1 MGRRETKVPPR
12 PVNGGAAARY
22 RPERGTDTHLPAVR
36 PAPRRLA
43 SAPIRVLRGGSILIT
58 TKFPTRP
65 PRPPL
70 GAPDPR
76 SVEALSPSSA
86 PGAAGPRHGVPVPP
100 AAAHRCVRWGR
111 GAALGP
117 GELSAWS
124 GSADSGPLARCV
136 TRRHGGVAAP
146 FGRCP
151 PVTGERNETK
161 RKKTKEK
168 AERAGLA
175 LHTPAPR
182 RRGPWPPASC
192 DPALFTWARRWRGSG
207 ARSGRGGVTR
217 GPRAAAERGGRG
229 EPVRAGGDAP
239 APRYMREHWRGGGVR
254 KTRRASGTC
263 TSHGYCPPGRRVLG
277 SGALAGPHVFAPSR
291 SREGTGGARRAGVP
305 TYLHVLSTGR
315 RGGGG
320 RGSLRGPRPPRPRA
334 QPRRAGAGPAG
345 RSPGKRPPPAQP

>member
-65 PRPPL
+65 P
-70 GAPDPR
+70 
-76 SVEALSPSSA
+76 
-86 PGAAGPRHGVPVPP
+86 PP
-100 AAAHRCVRWGR
+100 ATWRARSALRGGVEPFERPGGR
-111 GAALGP
+111 GAPSWGP
-117 GELSAWS
+117 GTARRSAPVRS
-124 GSADSGPLARCV
+124 VGPRRSSGPGGTLGVERLGGQRPTRSVRYPPARWRGGSV
-136 TRRHGGVAAP
+136 RPLPARYRR
-146 FGRCP
+146 
-151 PVTGERNETK
+151 EKRNE
-161 RKKTKEK
+161 TKEK